1 MDGAK
6 ANTDPRHCTCHPDDL
21 RPVPCTER
29 YALRDCQIVALASAM
44 WQLLDD
50 FGATGS
56 SACMAAVAQARIAY
70 EPFNDHECEP
80 PMTMEQA
87 RAIIAQADY

>member
-1 MDGAK
+1 MRQEFVA
-6 ANTDPRHCTCHPDDL
+6 
-21 RPVPCTER
+21 
-29 YALRDCQIVALASAM
+29 ALRDAM

-50 FGATGS
+50 FGATGC

-87 RAIIAQADY
+87 RVILAQANY